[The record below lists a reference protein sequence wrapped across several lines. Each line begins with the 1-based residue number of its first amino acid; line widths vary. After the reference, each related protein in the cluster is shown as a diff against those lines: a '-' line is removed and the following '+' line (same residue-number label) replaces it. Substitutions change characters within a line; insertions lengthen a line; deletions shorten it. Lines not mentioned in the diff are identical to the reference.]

1 MTQKASSGASVIGD
15 EVLTD
20 EYYQRVVEQ
29 AHKLMEL
36 EEFQDDRWQ
45 WLDDLDDDGLFLF
58 CYMFQDYYEKTLTA
72 SKYEE
77 TVYTI
82 SLLMHKLLPPASKSG
97 LSKMEELQIILALYE
112 TMKKKEMPWD
122 ACEAF
127 ITSKIADF
135 QSNN

>member
-1 MTQKASSGASVIGD
+1 MTQKASSGVSVTGD

-29 AHKLMEL
+29 AHKLLAL
-36 EEFQDDRWQ
+36 EVFQDDRWH
-45 WLDDLDDDGLFLF
+45 WLDDLDDDGLFFF

-82 SLLMHKLLPPASKSG
+82 SLLMHKLLPPSSKSG
-97 LSKMEELQIILALYE
+97 LSKMEEFQIILALYE

-127 ITSKIADF
+127 ITSKIADY

>member
-1 MTQKASSGASVIGD
+1 
-15 EVLTD
+15 
-20 EYYQRVVEQ
+20 
-29 AHKLMEL
+29 MEL
-36 EEFQDDRWQ
+36 DEFQDDRWQ

-58 CYMFQDYYEKTLTA
+58 CYMFQDYNEKTLTA

-82 SLLMHKLLPPASKSG
+82 SLLMHKFLPPSSKSG
-97 LSKMEELQIILALYE
+97 LSKMEEFQIILALYE